1 MSGMGMIFTN
11 SGKQASRTIQAPI
24 IQAPIIQ
31 APIIQ
36 APIIQAPMKSHARSF
51 PPALNSPA
59 GSGGSNRGFRT
70 MDLGNLKTNKSCGS
84 CGH

>member
-11 SGKQASRTIQAPI
+11 SGKQASRT
-24 IQAPIIQ
+24 
-31 APIIQ
+31 IQ